1 MKPKALLK
9 VAKTWVIGHG
19 PQIATGIGIALA
31 FAAGVK
37 AVKETPKAV
46 KAIEEK
52 KEEKKKEENTEE
64 LTVVETVQ
72 TTWKYYAMPVGMFL
86 ASAILIIGAQRA
98 TARKAAAFATAYQ
111 LSEQMLQ
118 EYKDAA
124 KEVVGE
130 KKAKDIQDQAAIQ
143 QVQKNPPVA
152 NNIII
157 TGKGN
162 QLCLDALSNH
172 YFYSNAEH
180 IRQDA
185 NRVITQAFADNVE
198 FVPLSDWY
206 YQINLREAMDMEL
219 LKDASDTFGWNKSDG
234 QVEPVFTSTLGTGEF
249 ENIPILVVS
258 FNTVPHPDKNDVGRW
273 G

>member
-1 MKPKALLK
+1 MKIKGLLTAAR
-9 VAKTWVIGHG
+9 VFVIGHG

-46 KAIEEK
+46 ERI
-52 KEEKKKEENTEE
+52 EKKKEEEKTEE

-72 TTWKYYAMPVGMFL
+72 ETWTCYVPSVIMFVL
-86 ASAILIIGAQRA
+86 AAVLIIGAQRA
-98 TARKAAAFATAYQ
+98 TARQAAAFATAYQ

-130 KKAKDIQDQAAIQ
+130 KKANEIQDQAAIQ
-143 QVQKNPPVA
+143 QVQHNPPVA

-157 TGKGN
+157 TGKGK

-185 NRVITQAFADNVE
+185 KRVFSDQFAQNVE
-198 FVPLSDWY
+198 FVPLTDWY

-219 LKDASDTFGWNKSDG
+219 VSDRIGWNRSDG
-234 QVEPVFTSTLGTGEF
+234 PIEPTFTSTIGTGEF
-249 ENIPILVVS
+249 EDIPILVVS
-258 FNTVPHPDKNDVGRW
+258 FNPRPHPDRADETHFV
-273 G
+273 